1 MRLHIVPVTL
11 EQANDFVRQHH
22 RHNRALPGYR
32 FALGVADQAGRL
44 RGVAIV
50 GYPAARAL
58 NDGVRA
64 EVRRVCTDGTPNAC
78 SMLYG
83 AARRAARAMGHRP
96 VITYTLP
103 SEGGASLRAAGFRI
117 ECEAGRP
124 SRDWGNRPG
133 RTVDPIEDDLVG
145 GKWRWTDEPAPA
157 LDAGGEPETNRRTA
171 KIPDENP
178 GQL

>member
-1 MRLHIVPVTL
+1 MLRIVPITL
-11 EQANDFVRQHH
+11 EQANDFVRQNH
-22 RHNRALPGYR
+22 RHNRALPGCR
-32 FALGVADQAGRL
+32 FAVEVADDGGAL

-64 EVRRVCTDGTPNAC
+64 EVRRVCADGSRNAC

-83 AARRAARAMGHRP
+83 AARRTARALGHRP
-96 VITYTLP
+96 IITYTLP

-124 SRDWGNRPG
+124 SKDWHNRPG
-133 RTVDPIEDDLVG
+133 RAAPAIEDDLVG
-145 GKWRWTDEPAPA
+145 GKWRWIDE
-157 LDAGGEPETNRRTA
+157 
-171 KIPDENP
+171 
-178 GQL
+178 